1 MILAPLN
8 KLAEGETVWL
18 IGVDEFSDCSHSF
31 FLSKKSDQIKMI
43 PMWIKGLS
51 RNYGI
56 EIKRIRLDSSGENRS
71 LQKEC
76 DKQNLGVIFEFT
88 EPGTPQQNSVVER
101 KILTLVGRP
110 RAMLIQAGINSK
122 EKGEFWCEVISTAT
136 NLDNIM
142 VRPDRKK
149 SLYTLFY
156 NKDAKFMKHLTSFGE
171 MAVVAPYMKKKMRS
185 KLDNRG
191 KTCMFVGY
199 ADDHSGDV
207 YRFLNIN
214 TKRIIMSRGARWLNI
229 IWKHYRM
236 KSIYARKQ
244 VELFLD

>member
-56 EIKRIRLDSSGENRS
+56 ETKRIRLDSSGENRS

-101 KILTLVGRP
+101 KILTLVGRA

-142 VRPDRKK
+142 VRPDRTK

-171 MAVVAPYMKKKMRS
+171 MAVVAPYMKEK
-185 KLDNRG
+185 DEIQAG
-191 KTCMFVGY
+191 QQ
-199 ADDHSGDV
+199 
-207 YRFLNIN
+207 
-214 TKRIIMSRGARWLNI
+214 
-229 IWKHYRM
+229 
-236 KSIYARKQ
+236 RKNMH
-244 VELFLD
+244 VCWICR